1 MNAVWVTEGLS
12 CRFSSPLRLRR
23 FSSKGFANTPVFQ
36 SILSFGVSNVSIFPV
51 ELALGFPSNVILT

>member
-1 MNAVWVTEGLS
+1 MNAFWVTEGLS

-36 SILSFGVSNVSIFPV
+36 SILSFGSAMFPFSPV
-51 ELALGFPSNVILT
+51 ELALSFPSNVILT